1 MITLKNI
8 TQEFSNEKG
17 VFDVS
22 FHVNKGEVFGF
33 LGPNGSG
40 KTTTMRHL
48 LGFMKPQRG
57 SAFINNLNA
66 WKQQAKARQYIGY
79 LPGEIEFLDGLT
91 GDSFLNMMAGMQG
104 VNHPKRRDQ
113 LINLLQLDPSI
124 PIRKMSKG
132 TKQKVGIV
140 ATFMHDPEIYLLDEP
155 TAGLDPLMQQTFVEL
170 VLKEKARGKT
180 FLISSHSLSEVERTC
195 DRVAIIRK
203 GYIVTI
209 KDIHQLHAMQRKA
222 FIVTLSHAEDVQALM
237 KSKLQP
243 EKIDDLIIRIELQG
257 NYTDFFHILSQYE
270 IKNISI
276 DNQNLEHIFLD
287 YYAHSGDQS

>member
-1 MITLKNI
+1 
-8 TQEFSNEKG
+8 
-17 VFDVS
+17 
-22 FHVNKGEVFGF
+22 
-33 LGPNGSG
+33 
-40 KTTTMRHL
+40 
-48 LGFMKPQRG
+48 
-57 SAFINNLNA
+57 
-66 WKQQAKARQYIGY
+66 
-79 LPGEIEFLDGLT
+79 GEIEFLDGLT
-91 GDSFLNMMAGMQG
+91 GNSFLDMMAGMQG
-104 VNHPKRRDQ
+104 VNLPKRRDQ

-195 DRVAIIRK
+195 DRVAIIRE

-209 KDIHQLHAMQRKA
+209 KDIHQLHAMQRNA

-243 EKIDDLIIRIELQG
+243 AKIDDLDKRIELHG
-257 NYTDFFHILSQYE
+257 DYTKFIHILSQYE

-276 DNQNLEHIFLD
+276 DKQNLEHIFLD

>member
-1 MITLKNI
+1 
-8 TQEFSNEKG
+8 
-17 VFDVS
+17 
-22 FHVNKGEVFGF
+22 
-33 LGPNGSG
+33 
-40 KTTTMRHL
+40 
-48 LGFMKPQRG
+48 
-57 SAFINNLNA
+57 
-66 WKQQAKARQYIGY
+66 
-79 LPGEIEFLDGLT
+79 PGEIEFLDGLT
-91 GDSFLNMMAGMQG
+91 GDSFLDMMAGMQG

-140 ATFMHDPEIYLLDEP
+140 ATFMHDPEIYLLDEQ
-155 TAGLDPLMQQTFVEL
+155 TTGLDPLMQQTFVEL
-170 VLKEKARGKT
+170 DLKEKARGKT
-180 FLISSHSLSEVERTC
+180 FLISSHRLRELVRTC

-203 GYIVTI
+203 VYIVKI
-209 KDIHQLHAMQRKA
+209 KYIHQLHDMQRKA

-243 EKIDDLIIRIELQG
+243 EKIDDLIIQIELQG

>member
-8 TQEFSNEKG
+8 TQKFSNEKG

-22 FHVNKGEVFGF
+22 FHVNKREVFGF

-40 KTTTMRHL
+40 KTTTMEHL

-57 SAFINNLNA
+57 SAFINNLKA
-66 WKQQAKARQYIGY
+66 SKQQAKAHKYIGY

-91 GDSFLNMMAGMQG
+91 GDSFLDMMASMQG

-132 TKQKVGIV
+132 PKQKVGIV

-203 GYIVTI
+203 GYIVT
-209 KDIHQLHAMQRKA
+209 
-222 FIVTLSHAEDVQALM
+222 LSHAEDVQALM
-237 KSKLQP
+237 KS
-243 EKIDDLIIRIELQG
+243 
-257 NYTDFFHILSQYE
+257 
-270 IKNISI
+270 
-276 DNQNLEHIFLD
+276 
-287 YYAHSGDQS
+287 

>member
-1 MITLKNI
+1 KNI
-8 TQEFSNEKG
+8 TQEFSNKKG
-17 VFDVS
+17 VFNVS

-48 LGFMKPQRG
+48 LGFMKPQKG

-79 LPGEIEFLDGLT
+79 LPGEIEFLD
-91 GDSFLNMMAGMQG
+91 MMAGMQG
-104 VNHPKRRDQ
+104 VNLPKRRDQ

-237 KSKLQP
+237 KSNLQP